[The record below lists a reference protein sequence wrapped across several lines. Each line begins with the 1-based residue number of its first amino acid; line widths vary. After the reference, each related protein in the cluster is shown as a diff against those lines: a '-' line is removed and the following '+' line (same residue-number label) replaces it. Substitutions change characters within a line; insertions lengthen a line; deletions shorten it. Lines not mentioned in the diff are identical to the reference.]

1 VAESPAQETV
11 RAFYE
16 AINGGGPDEAVGL
29 LSEGV
34 LWTRPPDVP
43 ISGTL
48 EGVEAIRKM
57 WRAMTGSL
65 EHFEIEP
72 TRYEESG
79 DRVLAQI
86 TMRGTAP
93 EEGRSFEFAGS
104 QVFTVHDGRI
114 THVREFRGLDE
125 ARAALTADTYPG

>member
-1 VAESPAQETV
+1 VEDITWS
-11 RAFYE
+11 
-16 AINGGGPDEAVGL
+16 
-29 LSEGV
+29 
-34 LWTRPPDVP
+34 RPPDVP

-65 EHFEIEP
+65 QHFEIEP
-72 TRYEESG
+72 TRYEHSG

-93 EEGRSFEFAGS
+93 EEGRSFEFSGS
-104 QVFTVHDGRI
+104 QVFTIRDGRI
-114 THVREFRGLDE
+114 ARVQEFRGLEE
-125 ARAALTADTYPG
+125 ARDALRG

>member
-1 VAESPAQETV
+1 VSDQAQEVV

-29 LSEGV
+29 LIEDV
-34 LWTRPPDVP
+34 TWTRPPDVP

-57 WRAMTGSL
+57 WRAMTSSL
-65 EHFEIEP
+65 ERFEIEP
-72 TRYEESG
+72 TSYEQSG

-93 EEGRSFEFAGS
+93 EEGRSFEFSGN
-104 QVFTVHDGRI
+104 QVFTVREGRI
-114 THVREFRGLDE
+114 AKVQEFRGLEEGRE
-125 ARAALTADTYPG
+125 ALAG